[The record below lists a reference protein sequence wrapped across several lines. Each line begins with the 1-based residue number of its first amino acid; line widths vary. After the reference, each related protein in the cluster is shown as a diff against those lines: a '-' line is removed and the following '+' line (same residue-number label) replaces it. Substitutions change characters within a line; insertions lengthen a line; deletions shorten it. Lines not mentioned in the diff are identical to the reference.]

1 MDRLIS
7 GQTTC
12 NSVEKQSNGDS
23 NLDCSVSDAV
33 RDKLRLMRDRIEK
46 EDPASKVTDDAT
58 LLRFFYARES
68 NVEKACEMF
77 AKYRKWRQTYVPLGY
92 IPETMVG
99 NELKHKFVYMQGCDK
114 VGRPIMVLLLARH
127 IACQSNMEDF
137 KRFVVYAFDKMSAS
151 ATKGQT
157 KFSIIADFADWAYK
171 NVNLRGT
178 IAAVQTL
185 QDFYPERLG
194 KVYLINRPYIFW
206 AAWKIVS
213 PFIDKVTR
221 QKIVFTDD
229 KYVKETLLK
238 DIDENQLPE
247 IYGGKLP
254 LVPIDDCVVP
264 NWPPITS
271 C

>member
-1 MDRLIS
+1 MDRRVS

-12 NSVEKQSNGDS
+12 NSGEKRSNGDS
-23 NLDCSVSDAV
+23 NLDISVSDAV
-33 RDKLRLMRDRIEK
+33 RDKLRLMRDRIE
-46 EDPASKVTDDAT
+46 EGDPASKVTDDAT
-58 LLRFFYARES
+58 LQRFLYAREL

-77 AKYRKWRQTYVPLGY
+77 VKYRKWRQTCVPLGY
-92 IPETMVG
+92 IPETMVC
-99 NELKHKFVYMQGCDK
+99 NEVKQNFVYMQGFDK
-114 VGRPIMVLLLARH
+114 MGRPIMVLLLARH
-127 IACQSNMEDF
+127 IACESTIEDF
-137 KRFVVYAFDKMSAS
+137 RRFVVYAFDKMSAS
-151 ATKGQT
+151 ATRGQT
-157 KFSIIADFADWAYK
+157 KFSIIADFDDWAYK

-194 KVYLINRPYIFW
+194 KVYLIHRPYIFW

-229 KYVKETLLK
+229 KRVKETLLK

-254 LVPIDDCVVP
+254 LVTIQDSVVP
-264 NWPPITS
+264 NWPPVTS
-271 C
+271 S